1 MRTST
6 PDGIRTAFSVT
17 GMHCGSCVE
26 RVRTAA
32 LAAGF
37 ADVQVSLSAPQLV
50 VQGNGAVDALVSA
63 LAAAGYT
70 AELLSEQTPQPVD
83 PQTGGSYVPLL
94 AVVGLA
100 AAVGTAWAVFP
111 PSVARWGVGNAA
123 MAYGMALF
131 FLFSG
136 LLKAIDLQAFSAGF
150 RAYDPIAKSWGSYA
164 LIYPFLEWGAAA
176 GYFWAPH
183 ATAFN
188 LAVAG
193 WMGFNTWVAYR
204 TWKRP
209 GTVQCACLGGVLK
222 VPVGPVTTVEFGA
235 MAAMALYMSVM

>member
-1 MRTST
+1 MQTST

-26 RVRTAA
+26 RVRSAA
-32 LAAGF
+32 LSAGF
-37 ADVQVSLSAPQLV
+37 SDVQVALSSPQLV
-50 VQGNGAVDALVSA
+50 IHGNGATDELVRA
-63 LAAAGYT
+63 LAEAGYT
-70 AELLSEQTPQPVD
+70 AEPLSEQRSPPIA
-83 PQTGGSYVPLL
+83 PQTSGSYVPLL

-100 AAVGTAWAVFP
+100 AALGTAWAVFP
-111 PSVARWGVGNAA
+111 PSVARWGVANAA
-123 MAYGMALF
+123 MAFGMALF

-150 RAYDPIAKSWGSYA
+150 RAYDPIAKSWGGYA

-188 LAVAG
+188 LAVAS

-222 VPVGPVTTVEFGA
+222 VPVGPVTTVEFGT
-235 MAAMALYMSVM
+235 MAAMALYMSVL

>member
-1 MRTST
+1 
-6 PDGIRTAFSVT
+6 
-17 GMHCGSCVE
+17 VE
-26 RVRTAA
+26 RVRSAA
-32 LAAGF
+32 LSAGF
-37 ADVQVSLSAPQLV
+37 SDVQVALSSPQLV
-50 VQGNGAVDALVSA
+50 IHGDGATDELVRA
-63 LAAAGYT
+63 LAEAGYT
-70 AELLSEQTPQPVD
+70 AEPLSEQRSPPIA
-83 PQTGGSYVPLL
+83 PQTSGSYVPLL

-100 AAVGTAWAVFP
+100 AALGTAWAVFP
-111 PSVARWGVGNAA
+111 PSVARWGVANAA
-123 MAYGMALF
+123 MAFGMALF

-150 RAYDPIAKSWGSYA
+150 RAYDPIAKSWGGYA

-188 LAVAG
+188 LAVAS

-222 VPVGPVTTVEFGA
+222 VPVGPVTTVEFGT
-235 MAAMALYMSVM
+235 MAAMALYMSVL

>member
-1 MRTST
+1 MQTST

-26 RVRTAA
+26 RVRSAA

-37 ADVQVSLSAPQLV
+37 SNVQVALSSPQLV
-50 VQGNGAVDALVSA
+50 IHGDGATDELVRA
-63 LAAAGYT
+63 LAEAGYT
-70 AELLSEQTPQPVD
+70 AEPLSEQSSPPIA
-83 PQTGGSYVPLL
+83 PQTSGSYVPLL

-100 AAVGTAWAVFP
+100 AALGTAWAVFP
-111 PSVARWGVGNAA
+111 PSVARWGVANAA
-123 MAYGMALF
+123 MAFGMALF

-150 RAYDPIAKSWGSYA
+150 RAYDPIAKSWGGYA

-188 LAVAG
+188 LAVAS

-222 VPVGPVTTVEFGA
+222 VPVGPVTTLEFGA
-235 MAAMALYMSVM
+235 MAAMALYMSVL

>member
-1 MRTST
+1 MQTST

-26 RVRTAA
+26 RVRSAA

-37 ADVQVSLSAPQLV
+37 SDVQVALSSPQLV
-50 VQGNGAVDALVSA
+50 IHGDGTTDELVRALS
-63 LAAAGYT
+63 AAGYT
-70 AELLSEQTPQPVD
+70 AEPLSGETPPPVA
-83 PQTGGSYVPLL
+83 PQTSGSYVPLL
-94 AVVGLA
+94 VVVGLA

-111 PSVARWGVGNAA
+111 PSVARWGVANAA
-123 MAYGMALF
+123 MAFGMALF

-150 RAYDPIAKSWGSYA
+150 RVYDPIAKSWGGYA

-176 GYFWAPH
+176 GYFWTPH

-188 LAVAG
+188 LAVAS

-222 VPVGPVTTVEFGA
+222 VPVGPVTTLEFGA
-235 MAAMALYMSVM
+235 MAAMALYMSVL